1 MRPPAHRRIPASP
14 RTEVAKIESSRLHGI
29 YIPIDSAALRR
40 SMLNRSANPAFE
52 GAVIGPRQPKET
64 VMENHEIAAV
74 FEEISNLMKIVQ
86 DDPKWTF
93 KAAAYD
99 RAKRVI
105 ESHPERLAEI
115 ARDPKRKLTDIPG
128 IGADLAK
135 KITELVETGKCE
147 YHQEQLK
154 KIPRSLLDLL
164 QLQTVGPQKVRLF
177 YKELHIQTIDDLEA
191 AARAGRLRTLPK
203 MDVKSEENILKAIEV
218 FRRAAGRF
226 RLDTATETAEELM
239 AYLRE
244 FKGVEEVTPAG
255 SLRRGRETVGDLDLL
270 VTGRDHAGIAEHFAH
285 FPAIAQILAKGEDK
299 VSVKLQNDLQVDVRL
314 LERQSYGAALQY
326 FTGSKE
332 HNVALRDRAKRQ
344 GLKLS
349 EYGLFKGEKAV
360 ASRTEEEIYAKLGLE
375 WIPPELR
382 ENVGEIEAAEKGEL
396 PKLVELADI
405 KGDLQMHTTAS
416 DGRTSV
422 EEMAEG
428 AKQRG
433 YKYIL
438 ITDHSKAVVVANG
451 LDEKRAVEHIQ
462 RIKAARKKVKGIE
475 IWAGAEVDILGDGK
489 LDYPNELLKQFDVVL
504 ASVHSRMTMP
514 PEEMTERLLRALRNP
529 YVQILGHPTGRQ
541 LLKRDPFG
549 FDIEKIFAEAQ
560 KLGVILELNG
570 NPERLDLCD
579 RHVRLARDRGMKLV
593 ISTDAHHP
601 EHFDFMRY
609 GVMTARR
616 GWMEKSGII
625 NTYPPEKLLASLR
638 PMPR

>member
-1 MRPPAHRRIPASP
+1 MKQYSPTQVASIVKLRFCWKVPAAVSIDIKVWQGSILGTEHERSHRSSP
-14 RTEVAKIESSRLHGI
+14 DRATDR
-29 YIPIDSAALRR
+29 
-40 SMLNRSANPAFE
+40 
-52 GAVIGPRQPKET
+52 GAG
-64 VMENHEIAAV
+64 MENHQIAAV
-74 FEEISNLMKIVQ
+74 FEEISNLMKIIQ

-93 KAAAYD
+93 KSAAYD

-105 ESHPERLAEI
+105 ESHPEQLADI
-115 ARDPKRKLTDIPG
+115 ARDPNRKLTDIPG

-135 KITELVETGKCE
+135 KITELVETGKCG

-154 KIPRSLLDLL
+154 KVPRSLLDLL
-164 QLQTVGPQKVRLF
+164 QLQTVGPQKVRMF
-177 YKELHIQTIDDLEA
+177 YNELGIQTVDDLEA
-191 AARAGRLRTLPK
+191 AAKAGRLRSLPK
-203 MDVKSEENILKAIEV
+203 MDVKSEENVLRAIET

-226 RLDTATETAEELM
+226 RLDTATETAEELVE
-239 AYLRE
+239 YLRA

-270 VTGRDHAGIAEHFAH
+270 VTGRDHAGIAEHFAR
-285 FPAIAQILAKGEDK
+285 FPGIAQILAKGEDK

-314 LERQSYGAALQY
+314 LERESYGAALQY
-326 FTGSKE
+326 FTGSNE
-332 HNVALRDRAKRQ
+332 HNVALRDRAKRM
-344 GLKLS
+344 GFKLS
-349 EYGLFKGEKAV
+349 EYGLFKGEKNI
-360 ASRTEEEIYAKLGLE
+360 ASRTEEEIYKKLGLE

-382 ENVGEIEAAEKGEL
+382 ENVGEIEAAEKGQL
-396 PKLVELADI
+396 PELVELSDI

-416 DGRTSV
+416 DGRCSV
-422 EEMAEG
+422 EEMAE
-428 AKQRG
+428 AARQRG

-451 LDEKRAVEHIQ
+451 LDEKRAVENIK
-462 RIKAARKKVKGIE
+462 RIHAARKKVKGIE
-475 IWAGAEVDILGDGK
+475 IWAGAEVDILGDGS
-489 LDYPNELLKQFDVVL
+489 LDYSDELLMQFDIVL

-514 PEEMTERLLRALRNP
+514 AEEMTARLLKGLKSP
-529 YVQILGHPTGRQ
+529 YVRILGHPTGRQ

-549 FDIEKIFAEAQ
+549 FDVEKVFAEAQ
-560 KLGVILELNG
+560 KLGVVLELNG

-601 EHFDFMRY
+601 SHYDFMRY

-616 GWMEKSGII
+616 GWMEKAGII

-638 PMPR
+638 AVPRQ